1 MHNPLHRRSFLQV
14 VGASMLSC
22 GVVGFGS
29 RAFAQSGASALTA
42 EPLRDGVRLV
52 TGAGGNVV
60 LVGGRTGAALIDS
73 GAPEHAAALGR
84 WVLEQTGGTPVERL
98 INTHWHLEHTG
109 GNETFAT
116 AGAAIVAHENTRLW
130 MSTEHYVDWQDRT
143 YSPRPAAAQPTQTFF
158 SHEPQPIRVTA
169 GDEPIEY
176 GYLREAHT
184 DGDLYVFLPRSNV
197 VVAGGA
203 VAAGAY
209 PVLDYATGGWI
220 GGLEDATRKLL
231 DLGDAD
237 TLYVPDAGPAQR
249 IDYLRAQLEMI
260 TTVRGR
266 VEELMRKGKS
276 ADEMLA
282 AGVTNEFDAAWG
294 DNRERFIHNVYNGL
308 WWQGRLDGSL

>member
-1 MHNPLHRRSFLQV
+1 MHRPLHRRSFLQL

-22 GVVGFGS
+22 GVVGFGT
-29 RAFAQSGASALTA
+29 RAFAQSGGSALAA
-42 EPLRDGVRLV
+42 EPLRDGVLLV
-52 TGAGGNVV
+52 TGAGGNAV
-60 LVGGRTGAALIDS
+60 LVGGRAGAALIDS

-84 WVLEQTGGTPVERL
+84 LVLEHTGGAPVERVF
-98 INTHWHLEHTG
+98 NTHWHLEHTG
-109 GNETFAT
+109 GNETFA
-116 AGAAIVAHENTRLW
+116 AGGAAIVAHENTRLW

-143 YSPRPAAAQPTQTFF
+143 YSPRPAAAQPTETFF

-197 VVAGGA
+197 VVTGGA

-220 GGLEDATRKLL
+220 GGLEDATRKLI

-237 TLYVPDAGPAQR
+237 TLYVPGEGPAQR
-249 IDYLRAQLEMI
+249 IGHLRAQLEMI

-266 VEELMRKGKS
+266 VEDLMRKGKS